1 MLTHAD
7 ARFTRERGELELAL
21 DIHAARTARIWA
33 GTTGIV
39 GVLAMALAALVCD
52 GPGLYLGAWP
62 LAFLLGSW
70 PAMGVA
76 YAVGRRVGVLPL
88 GSGERAV
95 LRARARADDLEERA
109 TARPLI
115 AVGLLAPL
123 TWMHLACLSVRV
135 VSPYDL
141 WWVRGCLLMV
151 AYTHVVL
158 ALQHWLF
165 GARASLHSSAELLQR
180 RFGLRQLGITVLAS
194 AVPGALLL
202 VVPAVVRAFG
212 RYFGDV
218 SGETSLLL
226 VFAPTVTAVVN
237 ALVLAP
243 LHFWMTGTVA
253 AERRA
258 IIDR

>member
-1 MLTHAD
+1 MLTHTDDHFA
-7 ARFTRERGELELAL
+7 RERGELDLAL
-21 DIHAARTARIWA
+21 DVHAARTARIWA

-39 GVLAMALAALVCD
+39 GVLAMALAALSCD

-62 LAFLLGSW
+62 LAILLGSW
-70 PAMGVA
+70 PAMGAA
-76 YAVGRRVGVLPL
+76 YAVGHRVGLARL
-88 GSGERAV
+88 GSAEHAV

-115 AVGLLAPL
+115 AVGLLGPITL
-123 TWMHLACLSVRV
+123 THLMCLSMRV
-135 VSPYDL
+135 VSPHDL
-141 WWVRGCLLMV
+141 WWVREYLLVV

-165 GARASLHSSAELLQR
+165 GARASLHSSAEVLER

-202 VVPAVVRAFG
+202 VAPAMVRAFG
-212 RYFGDV
+212 GHFGDV
-218 SGETSLLL
+218 YGETALLL
-226 VFAPTVTAVVN
+226 VYAPTATAVVN

-243 LHFWMTGTVA
+243 LHFWMTGTIA

-258 IIDR
+258 LTDR